1 MAALRRKRK
10 SDGSMS
16 LGDHL
21 RELRRRFLVSF
32 GAIVGGSI
40 LGWVQ
45 YDWLFNQ
52 IMAPLRKIAAERD
65 GLVNI
70 NFGGITQPF
79 TVQIQV
85 ALFVGV
91 LVASPVWLYQ
101 VWGFIVPGLTK
112 REKRTSMAFVA
123 AAVPLFLGGA
133 FLATNVVPK
142 AVEVLLGFTPEGAAN
157 LPDAALYLTFVTRFI
172 LAFGLAFLLPVFLV
186 GLNVAHVLP
195 ARIMLK
201 GWRLAIILIF
211 VFSAMMTP
219 TPDAWTMLAL
229 AVPMVIFF
237 YAAVGVATLLDRR
250 RSRREPDWA
259 KLSDDEASPLDDGLS
274 RFEGGAR
281 ALDEAGTPL
290 DDVARPLDDVTGP
303 LDDVTRRP
311 DAVATPLDHT
321 TRPLDDIATPLDA
334 T

>member
-10 SDGSMS
+10 TDGRMS

-21 RELRRRFLVSF
+21 RELRRRFLVAA
-32 GAIVGGSI
+32 GAIAVGSV
-40 LGWVQ
+40 LGWVE
-45 YDWLFNQ
+45 YDRLFDA
-52 IMAPLRKIAAERD
+52 IMAPLRKIAAERH
-65 GLVNI
+65 GLVNL

-79 TVQIQV
+79 TVQLQV

-91 LVASPVWLYQ
+91 IVASPVWLFQ

-112 REKRTSMAFVA
+112 REKRTSVAFIG
-123 AAVPLFLGGA
+123 AAVPLFLGGCL
-133 FLATNVVPK
+133 LAIIAVPK

-186 GLNVAHVLP
+186 GLNVAHILP

-201 GWRLAIILIF
+201 GWRVAVILIF

-229 AVPMVIFF
+229 AMPMIGLF
-237 YAAVGVATLLDRR
+237 YAAVGVSTILDRR
-250 RSRREPDWA
+250 RARREPEWA
-259 KLSDDEASPLDDGLS
+259 KLADDEASPLDD
-274 RFEGGAR
+274 
-281 ALDEAGTPL
+281 EASP
-290 DDVARPLDDVTGP
+290 
-303 LDDVTRRP
+303 
-311 DAVATPLDHT
+311 
-321 TRPLDDIATPLDA
+321 I
-334 T
+334 

>member
-1 MAALRRKRK
+1 MALLRRKRDT
-10 SDGSMS
+10 DGRMS

-21 RELRRRFLVSF
+21 RELRRRFVVAGS
-32 GAIVGGSI
+32 AIVLGSI
-40 LGWVQ
+40 LGWIE

-52 IMAPLRKIAAERD
+52 IMAPLRKLAAERN

-79 TVQIQV
+79 TVQLQV

-91 LVASPVWLYQ
+91 IVASPVWLFQ

-112 REKRTSMAFVA
+112 REKRTTMVFVA
-123 AAVPLFLGGA
+123 AAVPLFIGGCL
-133 FLATNVVPK
+133 LATQIVPR
-142 AVEVLLGFTPEGAAN
+142 AVEVLLGFTPQGAAN

-195 ARIMLK
+195 AHIMLK
-201 GWRLAIILIF
+201 GWRIAVILIF

-229 AVPMVIFF
+229 AFPMIGFF
-237 YAAVGVATLLDRR
+237 YAAVGISYLIDRR
-250 RSRREPDWA
+250 RAKRDPDWA
-259 KLSDDEASPLDDGLS
+259 GLADDEASPQV
-274 RFEGGAR
+274 EK
-281 ALDEAGTPL
+281 
-290 DDVARPLDDVTGP
+290 
-303 LDDVTRRP
+303 
-311 DAVATPLDHT
+311 ATPLTDDHAAPLT
-321 TRPLDDIATPLDA
+321 DDHVSPLTDDEVRPL
-334 T
+334 

>member
-1 MAALRRKRK
+1 MAALRRKRAP
-10 SDGSMS
+10 DGRMS

-21 RELRRRFLVSF
+21 RELRRRFVI
-32 GAIVGGSI
+32 AAVAVAVGSV
-40 LGWVQ
+40 LGWIE

-52 IMAPLRKIAAERD
+52 IMEPLRKLAAERH

-79 TVQIQV
+79 TVQLQV

-91 LVASPVWLYQ
+91 IVASPVWLYQ

-112 REKRTSMAFVA
+112 REKRTTMLFVA
-123 AAVPLFLGGA
+123 AAAPLFLGGC
-133 FLATNVVPK
+133 FLATKIVPR
-142 AVEVLLGFTPEGAAN
+142 AVEVLLGFTPQGAAN

-201 GWRLAIILIF
+201 GWRIAVILIF

-229 AVPMVIFF
+229 AFPMIAFF
-237 YAAVGVATLLDRR
+237 YAAVGISALLDRR
-250 RSRREPDWA
+250 RSRHEPEWA
-259 KLSDDEASPLDDGLS
+259 DVPDDEASPLDGKSGDLDDEASPLDD
-274 RFEGGAR
+274 
-281 ALDEAGTPL
+281 EASPL
-290 DDVARPLDDVTGP
+290 
-303 LDDVTRRP
+303 
-311 DAVATPLDHT
+311 
-321 TRPLDDIATPLDA
+321 
-334 T
+334 

>member
-1 MAALRRKRK
+1 MATLRHRRNP
-10 SDGSMS
+10 DGRMS

-21 RELRRRFLVSF
+21 RELRRRFVIAAS
-32 GAIVGGSI
+32 AIAIGSVV
-40 LGWVQ
+40 GWVE
-45 YDWLFNQ
+45 YNWLFGQ
-52 IMAPLRKIAAERD
+52 IMAPLRRMAAQRD

-79 TVQIQV
+79 TVQLQV

-91 LVASPVWLYQ
+91 IIASPVWLFQ

-112 REKRTSMAFVA
+112 REKRTAMAFVGA
-123 AAVPLFLGGA
+123 AAPLFLGGC
-133 FLATNVVPK
+133 FLATKVVPK

-195 ARIMLK
+195 GRIMLK
-201 GWRLAIILIF
+201 GWRIAVILIF

-229 AVPMVIFF
+229 ALPMVALYYI
-237 YAAVGVATLLDRR
+237 AVGVSLLLDRR
-250 RSRREPDWA
+250 RARNKPDWTTVA
-259 KLSDDEASPLDDGLS
+259 DDEASPL
-274 RFEGGAR
+274 
-281 ALDEAGTPL
+281 
-290 DDVARPLDDVTGP
+290 
-303 LDDVTRRP
+303 
-311 DAVATPLDHT
+311 
-321 TRPLDDIATPLDA
+321 
-334 T
+334 